1 MRWIRVYEPDEG
13 FKKNFRKALLVTFI
27 GNLILAGIKVAA
39 AMSSGSTAIYSD
51 AINSI
56 SDVLYSV
63 LLIIGLLLS
72 QRPPDISHPQG
83 HSRFEP
89 FAALIVAVSMT
100 LAGVEAMRMSIVRT
114 IEGGTAV
121 PLGIPLIAIIL
132 SMAIKTGMYV
142 LVHRVSQKIASPGLD
157 AAAKDNLSDV
167 ITSLAALLGILG
179 SNFLNP
185 VLDPLAGVLVALW
198 IFRAVYQTAKENLG
212 YLTGAGADEQLRND
226 LMESARSIHGVEDVH
241 RIITEYAGPRLIVD
255 MHINVDGNISLNEAH
270 QICDQVTE
278 QLEAL
283 PQVDRAYVHVEP
295 TRTGQA

>member
-1 MRWIRVYEPDEG
+1 MRWIRVYEPDNEIN
-13 FKKNFRKALLVTFI
+13 KEFRKALLVTFL
-27 GNLILAGIKVAA
+27 GNLILAGIKIAA
-39 AMSSGSTAIYSD
+39 AVSSRSTAIYSD

-63 LLIIGLLLS
+63 FLIIGLLLS

-89 FAALIVAVSMT
+89 FAALIVAISMT

-114 IEGGTAV
+114 IEGGAAV

-142 LVHRVSQKIASPGLD
+142 LVHQVSRKIASPGLD

-179 SNFLNP
+179 SNYLNP

-198 IFRAVYQTAKENLG
+198 IFRAVYQTVKENLG

-241 RIITEYAGPRLIVD
+241 RVITEYAGPRLIVE
-255 MHINVDGNISLNEAH
+255 MHINVDGSISLNEAH
-270 QICDQVTE
+270 RICDQVTE

-295 TRTGQA
+295 TRPEKA